1 MPVLDEI
8 LAWSVQLGDSWV
20 RDALR
25 RIVMQ
30 ASVTDAD
37 VADLAGLC
45 KKPHG
50 LTDELGVVAAMEQPH
65 LPTVSKTG
73 PVTLVAVTHVSDVN
87 ALAPNETIK
96 FGASGLT
103 VVYGDNGAGKSGY
116 ARILKRGCR
125 ARGAKD
131 PILPNALSE
140 QPGGTPT
147 AKLTLAVD
155 GKETEHVWKDGVP
168 GPSDLGAVS
177 VFDES
182 AAQVYVAD
190 KTEVRFRPFGLD
202 ILDKLAS
209 VCSRVKELLDSEKNT
224 LQSQAVAWPDLPRDT
239 EAARFIAG
247 LTALT
252 SRSQVDRI
260 AAMSDDERRELEIL
274 ADVVATARADNPTD
288 KASDLRVKAGR
299 LRRLAEEVSQLERL
313 LGADSLRRVTALRVE
328 AVEARG
334 GADAAAEALSGS
346 AVLSGLGSGQ
356 WRAMWD
362 AARTYSDRVAYPGHS
377 FPHVGVDAACLLCQ
391 REIDAA
397 AGARL
402 TAFEDLVRA
411 EAQTAYARKHK
422 AAEEAA
428 KVCLA
433 IVPGD
438 RVRDALEDLTVLD
451 SAVAQTTA
459 AFIAQARLVHTE
471 LAKAEGSPMPLPASA
486 LAADLTRLAVEAEG
500 RADEMAKAADPAGRR
515 KAEARLS
522 ELQGRRTLEGVR
534 DRIHAEIDRRAR
546 INAYEICIKDTETR
560 AITKLSTELTKK
572 HVTDT
577 LTSAFDAELKRLGF
591 TAPELAIRPVGGQ
604 KGVLYHQVQLKHSTR
619 AELPKVVSDGESR
632 CIALAAFLAELQ
644 SAESGSAIVF
654 DDPVSSLDH
663 RWRAA
668 VSKRLVEEAA
678 TRQVIVFTHEMVF
691 LAALLQEADRQEI
704 SCIPQTIRR
713 GSDSLA
719 GHVEEGLPWTGMST
733 QKRIGALKNEPQRL
747 EKMLKEH
754 GQKDYEAGATRFYAD
769 LRRTWERAIEEV
781 LLNDA
786 VMRFRPGIETNR
798 LKKIGDVC
806 ADDLDKIEA
815 GMTKS
820 SKWEGGHD
828 QALAVNEPL
837 PPPAELKADID
848 QLEQWVATVR
858 KRRH

>member
-25 RIVMQ
+25 RIVTQ
-30 ASVTDAD
+30 ASIAD
-37 VADLAGLC
+37 EDVEDLAGLC

-50 LTDELGVVAAMEQPH
+50 LTDGPADIAAMGQEH
-65 LPTVSKTG
+65 LPTGSKQG
-73 PVTLVAVTHVSDVN
+73 PVTLVAVTHVADVN

-131 PILPNALSE
+131 PVLPNALSE

-155 GKETEHVWKDGVP
+155 GKETEHLWKDGVA
-168 GPSDLGAVS
+168 GPPELGAVS

-209 VCSRVKELLDSEKNT
+209 VCARVKELLESEKSK
-224 LQSQAVAWPDLPRDT
+224 LQGQSVVWPDLPRDT
-239 EAARFIAG
+239 EAARLIAG

-252 SRSQVDRI
+252 PRPQVDKI
-260 AAMSDDERRELEIL
+260 ATLTDAERRERETL
-274 ADVVATARADNPTD
+274 ADVVATARADNPAN

-299 LRRLAEEVSQLERL
+299 LRRLAEEVAQLERL
-313 LGADSLRRVTALRVE
+313 LGAEALGRVAALRSE
-328 AVEARG
+328 AGHARVI
-334 GADAAAEALSGS
+334 ADAAAAKLAGS
-346 AVLSGLGSGQ
+346 AALPGLGSMQ

-362 AARTYSDRVAYPGHS
+362 AARAYSDRVAYPRHS
-377 FPHVGVDAACLLCQ
+377 FPHVDAGAACLLCQ
-391 REIDAA
+391 REIDSAA
-397 AGARL
+397 KASL
-402 TAFEDLVRA
+402 IAFENLVRA
-411 EAQTAYARKHK
+411 EAQTVHARKHK

-428 KVCLA
+428 KACLA

-438 RVRDALEDLTVLD
+438 RVRDALEDLAVLD
-451 SAVAQTTA
+451 GTVAQTAA
-459 AFIAQARLVHTE
+459 AFLEQARLVCDE
-471 LAKAEGSPMPLPASA
+471 LATADGAPKPLVASS

-500 RADEMAKAADPAGRR
+500 RAEEMAKAADPAGRR
-515 KAEARLS
+515 KAEARLA
-522 ELQGRRTLEGVR
+522 ELQARQTLEGVR
-534 DRIHAEIDRRAR
+534 DKIHAEIDRRAR

-560 AITKLSTELTKK
+560 AITKVSTELTKK
-572 HVTDT
+572 YVTDT
-577 LTSAFDAELKRLGF
+577 LTTAFDVELKRLGF
-591 TAPELAIRPVGGQ
+591 TTPELAIRPVGGQ

-632 CIALAAFLAELQ
+632 CIALAAFMAELK

-663 RWRAA
+663 RWRVA
-668 VSKRLVEEAA
+668 VSKRLVEESA

-691 LAALLQEADRQEI
+691 LAALLQEADRQDI
-704 SCIPQTIRR
+704 SCVPQTIRR

-747 EKMLKEH
+747 EKVLKER

-786 VMRFRPGIETNR
+786 VMRFRQGIETNR

-806 ADDLDKIEA
+806 SDDLDKIEA

-837 PPPAELKADID
+837 PAPAELKADFEL
-848 QLEQWVATVR
+848 LEQWVAAVK
-858 KRRH
+858 KRRQ